1 MPCLSNPLF
10 FVLKNKKGRYPFA
23 PYALAKGGGGGR
35 RLKKTPFLKKN
46 GLIFLVF
53 LLKG

>member
-23 PYALAKGGGGGR
+23 PYALAKGGGG
-35 RLKKTPFLKKN
+35 
-46 GLIFLVF
+46 VEDD
-53 LLKG
+53 